1 MSARAGSTAALLFAL
16 LVGAAA
22 QAARPAPADDRVDVQ
37 PHWHV
42 GDHPTYRLTETT
54 VATLDGG
61 SKPLGSS
68 QVMVTLDVVEARDEG
83 WIVVWRPVPAP
94 VTTSAA
100 NDDQRVVREAQALPM
115 KLRIDTHGRL
125 LEVVNWEQLRD
136 ARNQVA
142 EVMRRFMLARKAT
155 PQVIGVAMDHEH
167 ARVAD
172 EAAVRA
178 SLAYDAQVLLASLGH
193 AYDRAAPSEL
203 LRDAPNP
210 MGGPTVPA
218 TLRFE
223 LDSFDRGAG
232 VASLRVTQRTDPAV
246 LERTLQ
252 AVTDGIAR
260 SSGSSAPAGAG
271 LTLGGVAVTYR
282 ATVDVATGWPRMAR
296 SDIAATF
303 KGVPTLETTLLE
315 RQ

>member
-1 MSARAGSTAALLFAL
+1 MSACTRWATALLL
-16 LVGAAA
+16 GAVA
-22 QAARPAPADDRVDVQ
+22 QAARPAGADDRVDVQ

-42 GDHPTYRLTETT
+42 GDHPTYRVTETT

-61 SKPLGSS
+61 SKALGSS
-68 QVMVTLDVVEARDEG
+68 QVTIALDVVEARDGG
-83 WIVVWRPVPAP
+83 WIVVWRPVPPP

-100 NDDQRVVREAQALPM
+100 SDDERVVREAKALPM
-115 KLRIDTHGRL
+115 TLRIDTHGRL
-125 LEVVNWEQLRD
+125 LEVVNREQVRD
-136 ARNQVA
+136 AANRVA

-155 PQVIGVAMDHEH
+155 PQMIAIAMDHEH

-178 SLAYDAQVLLASLGH
+178 SLGYEAQVLLASLGH
-193 AYDRAAPSEL
+193 AYDRAVPSEL
-203 LRDAPNP
+203 TRDAPNP
-210 MGGPTVPA
+210 MGGPAVPA

-223 LDSFDRGAG
+223 LDPFDRGAG
-232 VASLRVTQRTDPAV
+232 IASLRVTQRTDPAV
-246 LERTLQ
+246 PERTLR
-252 AVTDGIAR
+252 AVTDGITR
-260 SSGSSAPAGAG
+260 SAGSSAPAGAEPTVG
-271 LTLGGVAVTYR
+271 DVAVTYR

-303 KGVPTLETTLLE
+303 KGVPTLQSTLLE